1 MRFFSAWKS
10 WIKSLLLALVIVWAM
25 TTLLFAPKVVSR
37 SSMEP
42 NLFPGDLVLLN
53 LLTLGPRMPVS
64 IGIPFTSIKINRPTL
79 PVSRLPG
86 LGTLKAGDVV
96 VFNYPLD
103 SMVVDRKRIHVKRCV
118 GLPGD
123 TIQIRATEIFRNG
136 VFQPDSKPVLY
147 NYEVRGSASRFSLLC
162 EKIDP
167 DEQRRRHSRG
177 DAHIINMTRN
187 EADSMRKEFTDLQI
201 NPAIYNP
208 GQYGGHLFP
217 EAYSRQWTPDDYGP
231 LYIPQSGDSI
241 ELNAKNLR
249 VYDQLLRDFE
259 SAEITNRGDSL
270 FIDGKHKTHYHFKS
284 NYYFVMGDNR
294 HNSTDSRHWG
304 LVPENHVIGKVSLVL
319 FSYNPQASW
328 YRKIRWSQIFRNPS

>member
-1 MRFFSAWKS
+1 MRFISAWKS
-10 WIKSLLLALVIVWAM
+10 WTKSLLLALVIVWAL
-25 TTLLFAPKVVSR
+25 TTLLLAPKVVSR

-42 NLFPGDLVLLN
+42 NLFPGDLVLVN
-53 LLTLGPRMPVS
+53 LWTLGPRMPVS

-79 PVSRLPG
+79 PVWRLPG
-86 LGTLKAGDVV
+86 LGTLESGDVL

-103 SMVVDRKRIHVKRCV
+103 STVVDRKRIHVKRCV

-123 TIQIRATEIFRNG
+123 TVQIRASEVYRNG
-136 VFQPDSKPVLY
+136 IYQPDSQPLLC
-147 NYEVRGSASRFSLLC
+147 NYEVRGSVSRFALLC

-167 DEQRRRHSRG
+167 DKRRSRHSLG
-177 DAHIINMTRN
+177 DVHIVNMTRN
-187 EADSMRKEFTDLQI
+187 EADSMRTLFPELQI

-208 GQYGGHLFP
+208 GKYKGHLFP
-217 EAYSRQWTPDDYGP
+217 EAYDKNWTPDDYGP
-231 LYIPQSGDSI
+231 LYIPKSGDSI
-241 ELNAKNLR
+241 ELNAINLR

-259 SAEITNRGDSL
+259 RAEITNRGDSL
-270 FIDGKHKTHYHFKS
+270 FVDGRFTTHYHFKS
-284 NYYFVMGDNR
+284 NYYFLMGDNR

-319 FSYNPQASW
+319 FSYNPQAPW